1 MFLLNSFN
9 SPNNNILRDK
19 CFKEKQINFDIA
31 RWNER
36 NFFFFLNIISSNR
49 KISPPRDETKG
60 TKEKRRNSSRA
71 VITNPDYFRS
81 ALMSRYPLRL
91 WSTVAGLATI
101 SVYLRITS
109 GPDTTRSGLLS
120 SGSSKETHSFP
131 RWWMNRRLESVWKF
145 RRRHGGV
152 QVLQLNGKPSTAL
165 MDGN

>member
-1 MFLLNSFN
+1 MLQRKTNKFRYRTMKRKKL
-9 SPNNNILRDK
+9 
-19 CFKEKQINFDIA
+19 
-31 RWNER
+31 
-36 NFFFFLNIISSNR
+36 FFFLNIISSNR
-49 KISPPRDETKG
+49 KISPPRDRTSSHDETKG

-152 QVLQLNGKPSTAL
+152 QVFQLNGKPSTAL